1 MKKRLVAL
9 LMAAVMALSLSACGS
24 DGESAGDDAAKTDG
38 QKDSAS
44 DGDDE
49 TEKIPLKISHHPYLH
64 GLPSIYA
71 EENGLYDDFDY
82 TIDFYSGGPVQNEAI
97 ASGAW
102 EVGTTGIAGAVLGIV
117 GYDMKVLGVAYDEA
131 SVTDMWCR
139 SDNPLASAKA
149 GENGIM
155 GTADDWRG
163 QDILIASGSNVHLM
177 LIATLESLGLT
188 EDDVN
193 IIDCSSVPNVYTA
206 FMAGEGDVA
215 CLWAPYGYNLEVD
228 EEYTKLGKVQDL
240 GISLPALVVCTEEAY
255 NNRPDVVEKWLET
268 YYEAC
273 DGLMAN
279 IDAAAE
285 LMYNF
290 SEEQGIVMSEDAS
303 YQEFVQRPLWSA
315 ADNETYFTAGAD
327 GNTEIYNLCLT
338 YADFMVSQG
347 KITQEQRDAMAEGD
361 FVTDMI
367 LDVIK

>member
-1 MKKRLVAL
+1 MKKRFVAL
-9 LMAAVMALSLSACGS
+9 MMAAVMMVSLCACGS
-24 DGESAGDDAAKTDG
+24 GDKTAGDNADKKAEQNNEGADTD
-38 QKDSAS
+38 
-44 DGDDE
+44 
-49 TEKIPLKISHHPYLH
+49 KIPLKISHHPYLH
-64 GLPSIYA
+64 GLPSVYA
-71 EENGLYDDFDY
+71 EENGLYTSFDY

-117 GYDMKVLGVAYDEA
+117 GYNMKVLGVAYDEA

-139 SDNPLASAKA
+139 SDNPLASAA
-149 GENGIM
+149 VGENGIA

-177 LIATLESLGLT
+177 LIAVLESLGLT

-228 EEYTKLGKVQDL
+228 KDYAKVGKVEDL
-240 GISLPALVVCTEEAY
+240 GISLPALLVCTEEAY
-255 NNRPDVVEKWLET
+255 ESRPEVIKKWVET
-268 YYEAC
+268 YYKAC
-273 DGLMAN
+273 DGLMAD

-285 LMYNF
+285 LMYDF
-290 SEEQGIVMSEDAS
+290 SEEQGIVMSEEAS
-303 YQEFVQRPLWSA
+303 YQEFVQRPLWTA
-315 ADNETYFTAGAD
+315 ADNKNYFTVDSEGK
-327 GNTEIYNLCLT
+327 TEIYDLLIT

-347 KITQEQRDAMAEGD
+347 KITQEQRDAMANSE
-361 FVTDMI
+361 FVSDMI
-367 LDVIK
+367 LDMID